1 MVPKINKAIEFKG
14 KFIFIGGISSFL
26 SLFVGAT
33 GPLTAPF
40 FINSELN
47 TESFIP
53 TKVACQ
59 ILVHLFKVIIYFFSG
74 FVLSQWLTE
83 V

>member
-1 MVPKINKAIEFKG
+1 MVPKINKAIECKG

-53 TKVACQ
+53 K
-59 ILVHLFKVIIYFFSG
+59 K
-74 FVLSQWLTE
+74 
-83 V
+83 

>member
-1 MVPKINKAIEFKG
+1 MVPKINKATEFKG
-14 KFIFIGGISSFL
+14 KFIFRGGIL

-53 TKVACQ
+53 K
-59 ILVHLFKVIIYFFSG
+59 K
-74 FVLSQWLTE
+74 
-83 V
+83 